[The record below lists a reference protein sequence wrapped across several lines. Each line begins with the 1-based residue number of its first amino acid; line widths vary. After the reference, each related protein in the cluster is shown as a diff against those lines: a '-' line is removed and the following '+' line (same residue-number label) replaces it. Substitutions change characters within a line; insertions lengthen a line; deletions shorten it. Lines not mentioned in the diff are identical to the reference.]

1 MANQLH
7 SDYQSKKFKIW
18 IHTTICV
25 FILSILTIKQVFIRL
40 RELCDMNNYKS
51 IYTRVYL
58 QL

>member
-1 MANQLH
+1 MVRTLMF
-7 SDYQSKKFKIW
+7 DYQLKKFKIW

-25 FILSILTIKQVFIRL
+25 FILSILTIIQVVINSL
-40 RELCDMNNYKS
+40 KLCDKNNSMS